1 MVVSA
6 RVGCD
11 VKSPESEAEHKTQ
24 AWPCVHETAQTI
36 KGCSIRILSLAG
48 TQELE
53 AELNIHNSGLKR
65 TTSVLTLCHN
75 GVCIGGECCRG
86 HHVWFWKIKKYVKNV
101 AGALS
106 SAHSA
111 STRRDLCNCMAAGW
125 GGNIKCWDTVIWLL
139 RGRNWNKPYY
149 LYDYF
154 ILNPLCCNYLI
165 REHTS
170 GQRNTEILC
179 WSKKK

>member
-36 KGCSIRILSLAG
+36 KGYSIRILSLAG

-111 STRRDLCNCMAAGW
+111 SARRDLCNCMAAGW

-139 RGRNWNKPYY
+139 RAGTETN
-149 LYDYF
+149 
-154 ILNPLCCNYLI
+154 LI
-165 REHTS
+165 IYTIIS
-170 GQRNTEILC
+170 F
-179 WSKKK
+179 